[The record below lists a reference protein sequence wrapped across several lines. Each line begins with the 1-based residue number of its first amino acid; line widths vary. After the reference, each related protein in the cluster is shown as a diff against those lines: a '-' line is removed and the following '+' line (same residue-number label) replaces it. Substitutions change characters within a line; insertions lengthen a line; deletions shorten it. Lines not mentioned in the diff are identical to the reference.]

1 MPQLDTSRP
10 PTLKRRLAGMLYETV
25 LLFGV
30 IAVTT
35 GLFSTLLD
43 QRHALYLREQL
54 QYVLFA
60 VVGLYF
66 VWFWVHGGQTL
77 AMKTWRLRLVAKDG
91 GPVNAARAL
100 SRYFLAW
107 LWILPG
113 LALAWAMDAKKEMLM
128 LIPAANVLLWALT
141 VYLDPQRQFLH
152 DRIAGTRIVTAEPPS
167 PAHAE

>member
-1 MPQLDTSRP
+1 MPQLEICRP
-10 PTLKRRLAGMLYETV
+10 PTLKRRLAGMLYEAV

-30 IAVTT
+30 IAITA

-66 VWFWVHGGQTL
+66 VWFWMHGGQTL
-77 AMKTWRLRLVAKDG
+77 AMKTWRLRLVTKDG
-91 GPVNAARAL
+91 GRITAARAL
-100 SRYFLAW
+100 GRYFLAW

-113 LALAWAMDAKKEMLM
+113 LALAWAIGAKQEMLM

-152 DRIAGTRIVTAEPPS
+152 DRIVGTRIVAAEA
-167 PAHAE
+167 PATTHAG

>member
-1 MPQLDTSRP
+1 M
-10 PTLKRRLAGMLYETV
+10 KRRLAGMLYETV

-30 IAVTT
+30 IAVTA

-66 VWFWVHGGQTL
+66 IWFWVHGGQTL
-77 AMKTWRLRLVAKDG
+77 AMKTWRLRLVTKDG
-91 GPVNAARAL
+91 GPVNVGRAL

-113 LALAWAMDAKKEMLM
+113 LVLAWAIDAKKEMLM

-141 VYLDPQRQFLH
+141 AYLDPQRQFLH
-152 DRIAGTRIVTAEPPS
+152 DRLAGTRIVTAAPPS
-167 PAHAE
+167 PANAE